1 MGYRFDALAIRQ
13 VQRNAFGNGNETPV
27 YRGIVMGRLQPM
39 ESKLGRICRRFAQ
52 ENGVAS
58 PIAKTLGGSGR
69 PFVQLVIE
77 ALDANRITSVQ
88 ASRYLD
94 LRFDHFDNLRAE
106 LRIGH
111 RRRTGARDEG
121 D

>member
-1 MGYRFDALAIRQ
+1 LSWGDYNRWKASWDEFVAALPKKMGLH
-13 VQRNAFGNGNETPV
+13 P
-27 YRGIVMGRLQPM
+27 L
-39 ESKLGRICRRFAQ
+39 SLRRWEEA
-52 ENGVAS
+52 
-58 PIAKTLGGSGR
+58 GR